1 MQASFCA
8 FGLSKTFTAI
18 RNGVNV
24 TGSFASRALST
35 SGFRLY
41 ELDENNGEFSF
52 DMREPATWIITID
65 DGSGQYDVNRDGSIN
80 VSDVTKL
87 VDKILHP

>member
-8 FGLSKTFTAI
+8 SSLTKTFTAI
-18 RNGVNV
+18 RNGVPV
-24 TGSFASRALST
+24 TTSFVSRAMST
-35 SGFRLY
+35 SGYKLF
-41 ELDENNGEFSF
+41 ELDEKTGEFSF

-65 DGSGQYDVNRDGSIN
+65 DGSGQYDVNGDGSIN
-80 VSDVTKL
+80 VTDVTKL

>member
-35 SGFRLY
+35 SGFRLF
-41 ELDENNGEFSF
+41 ELDEGTGEFSF

-80 VSDVTKL
+80 VTDVTKL